1 MNVWFLRL
9 SVIYLAIG
17 VLFGL
22 VMGITERLQFAPVHT
37 HINLLGWATLAL
49 AGVIYTIFP
58 QAGNNKL
65 AVWHFW
71 FHNIGLPV
79 FVIGLYCM
87 IAQIG
92 GSAAEQFVKVGAVI
106 AIIGIL
112 IFLVNVLANVRPGAR
127 A

>member
-1 MNVWFLRL
+1 MNVWFIR
-9 SVIYLAIG
+9 VAVVYLAIG

-22 VMGITERLQFAPVHT
+22 TMGIMEKFQFADVHA

-49 AGVIYTIFP
+49 AGVIYTLFP
-58 QAGNNKL
+58 QAGNSKL

-71 FHNIGLPV
+71 FHNIGLPI
-79 FVIGLYCM
+79 FVVGLFLL
-87 IAQIG
+87 
-92 GSAAEQFVKVGAVI
+92 AAGVQAIPVVSVGAIV

-112 IFLVNVLANVRPGAR
+112 IFLVNVLANVRPATR

>member
-9 SVIYLAIG
+9 AVIYLGIG

-22 VMGITERLQFAPVHT
+22 TMGIMEKFQFADVHA

-49 AGVIYTIFP
+49 AGVIYTLFP
-58 QAGNNKL
+58 QAGNSKL

-71 FHNIGLPV
+71 FHNVGLPI
-79 FVIGLYCM
+79 FVIGLFCE
-87 IAQIG
+87 
-92 GSAAEQFVKVGAVI
+92 AAGRAAIPVISTGAVI